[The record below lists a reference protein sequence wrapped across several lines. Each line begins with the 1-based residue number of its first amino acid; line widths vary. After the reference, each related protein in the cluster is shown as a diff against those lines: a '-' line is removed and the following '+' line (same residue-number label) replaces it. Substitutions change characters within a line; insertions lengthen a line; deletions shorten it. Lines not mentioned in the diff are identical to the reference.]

1 MIKNRKAF
9 IVGLKSIKLSNK
21 EITFLKKYKPW
32 GIILF
37 SRNIKS
43 IEQAKKLT
51 NKIKIIF
58 KDKNYPILIDQEGG
72 RVNRLNKI
80 ISFDNLTSEYFGNLF
95 YKDKR
100 KLNIIYKLFID
111 KTSYL
116 LKTIGVNI
124 NTMPVLDLKVKGSS
138 NIIGDRSFS
147 RNKKIVSIMGDFC
160 IKFFHENSIGTV
172 IKHIPGHGLAKVD
185 SHNFT
190 PVVKKSLKYLNK
202 NDFYPF
208 QNKNSL
214 FAMTAH
220 IIYQKIDKLNTATHS
235 KKLISLIRNKIG
247 FKNKNSFFAMTA
259 HIIYQK
265 IDKLNT
271 ATHSKKLIS
280 LIRNKIGFKNI
291 LISDDLS
298 MKSLKDDLK
307 TITLKTFS
315 AGCNIALHCNGNLNE
330 MKIVAENSPQ
340 LSKFII
346 KKTSLF
352 YKILS

>member
-9 IVGLKSIKLSNK
+9 IIGIKSLKLTSNEKL
-21 EITFLKKYKPW
+21 FLKRYRPW

-43 IEQAKKLT
+43 IKQAKKLT
-51 NKIKIIF
+51 DSIKKIF

-72 RVNRLNKI
+72 RVNRLSNI

-95 YKDKR
+95 EKDKM
-100 KLNIIYKLFID
+100 KLNITYKLFVD

-116 LKTIGVNI
+116 LKLIGVNI
-124 NTMPVLDLKVKGSS
+124 NTVPVLDLKIKGSS

-147 RNKKIVSIMGDFC
+147 TNKNIVSKMGNLC
-160 IKFFHENSIGTV
+160 IKLFHMNSIGTI

-190 PVVKKSLKYLNK
+190 PIVKKTLKHLND
-202 NDFYPF
+202 NDFF
-208 QNKNSL
+208 
-214 FAMTAH
+214 T
-220 IIYQKIDKLNTATHS
+220 
-235 KKLISLIRNKIG
+235 

-259 HIIYQK
+259 HVVYE
-265 IDKLNT
+265 KLDNNNT
-271 ATHSKKLIS
+271 ATHSKIVINY
-280 LIRNKIGFKNI
+280 IRNKIGFKNI

-298 MKSLKDDLK
+298 MKSLKGDLK
-307 TITLKTFS
+307 TNTVKTFN
-315 AGCNIALHCNGNLNE
+315 AGCNIALHCNGNFNE
-330 MKIVAENSPQ
+330 MKIVAENSP
-340 LSKFII
+340 LINSFII
-346 KKTSLF
+346 KKTSQF